1 MFKKNQGFTLIEL
14 MIVVV
19 IIGILAA
26 IAIPNYVS
34 MQDRA
39 REGSVK
45 GNAHAGQLYAED
57 QAVISNG
64 TYPAAIADHMNG
76 LSNMS
81 NPFGGDAWADA
92 ATFVSGGCAYVV
104 GDPATSYTITA
115 YGKAED
121 GGPDGDGIVL
131 ELTND
136 AQ

>member
-1 MFKKNQGFTLIEL
+1 MLRKNQQGFTLIEL

-39 REGSVK
+39 RESSVK

-57 QAVISNG
+57 EGVKANG
-64 TYPAAIADHMNG
+64 VYPAGIADHMNG
-76 LSNMS
+76 LAAYS
-81 NPFGGDAWADA
+81 NPFDSAADIFTDGA
-92 ATFVSGGCAYVV
+92 PGADV
-104 GDPATSYTITA
+104 GMCYYELNGTSYVITA
-115 YGKAED
+115 NGKE
-121 GGPDGDGIVL
+121 GTPIL

>member
-1 MFKKNQGFTLIEL
+1 MLRNKQGFTLIEL

-39 REGSVK
+39 RESSVK

-57 QAVISNG
+57 EAVKNNG
-64 TYPAAIADHMNG
+64 TYPATVADHMNG
-76 LSNMS
+76 LSNIS
-81 NPFGGDAWADA
+81 NPFSGDAFTDGA
-92 ATFVSGGCAYVV
+92 AGAEAGMCYYEV
-104 GDPATSYTITA
+104 GNPATSYQITA
-115 YGKAED
+115 NGKD
-121 GGPDGDGIVL
+121 GSAIL
-131 ELTND
+131 TLTND